1 MWCVYV
7 SREVETAEG
16 STRHRSASLFYSWD
30 PVTWKRKFSWWIRKV
45 ICLKS
50 FCCFCLTFMWGM
62 GMDCSVKLSKIGVF
76 QHENKS
82 LGTSGSVQIHFSI
95 SRYSWSL
102 SETRTCIL
110 SSCMTPKLLMLLYR
124 GSCWPL
130 AQCVCNCQCLSCS
143 WNGWAQFHLVLW
155 NTWAIVTTLD
165 PPAFSM

>member
-7 SREVETAEG
+7 SREMETAEG
-16 STRHRSASLFYSWD
+16 STRHRSASLTYSWD
-30 PVTWKRKFSWWIRKV
+30 PVTWKRKLSWWIRKV
-45 ICLKS
+45 MCLKS

-76 QHENKS
+76 QHENKL
-82 LGTSGSVQIHFSI
+82 LGTSGFVQIHFSI

-130 AQCVCNCQCLSCS
+130 AQSVCNCQCLSPAPGMAGHSFTWCY
-143 WNGWAQFHLVLW
+143 GIPGLLW
-155 NTWAIVTTLD
+155 QL
-165 PPAFSM
+165 

>member
-1 MWCVYV
+1 
-7 SREVETAEG
+7 
-16 STRHRSASLFYSWD
+16 
-30 PVTWKRKFSWWIRKV
+30 
-45 ICLKS
+45 
-50 FCCFCLTFMWGM
+50 M

-82 LGTSGSVQIHFSI
+82 LGTSGCVQIHFSI
-95 SRYSWSL
+95 SRCSWSL

-130 AQCVCNCQCLSCS
+130 AQSVCTSQCLSCS

-155 NTWAIVTTLD
+155 NNLGYCDNSRPACFLDVTMCKACQMQWNVLLCQSTREPMNWSCLLT
-165 PPAFSM
+165 SSCSLGKCV

>member
-1 MWCVYV
+1 
-7 SREVETAEG
+7 
-16 STRHRSASLFYSWD
+16 
-30 PVTWKRKFSWWIRKV
+30 
-45 ICLKS
+45 
-50 FCCFCLTFMWGM
+50 MWGM
-62 GMDCSVKLSKIGVF
+62 GMDCSVKLSTIGVF

-82 LGTSGSVQIHFSI
+82 LGTSGCVQIHFSI

-130 AQCVCNCQCLSCS
+130 AQSVCNCQCLSCS

-165 PPAFSM
+165 PPAFSMYPCAKPVTCNEMFCCVKAQESQWINPVSWLAPAA